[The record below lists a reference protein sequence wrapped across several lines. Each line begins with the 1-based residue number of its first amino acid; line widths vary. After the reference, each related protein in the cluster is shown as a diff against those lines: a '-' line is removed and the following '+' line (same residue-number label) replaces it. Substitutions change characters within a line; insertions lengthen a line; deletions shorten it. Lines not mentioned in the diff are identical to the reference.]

1 MNTFG
6 RTLRLTTFGES
17 HGIAIGGVLDGFPPG
32 VVVSLNEVA
41 VQMARRRPGNSTLTT
56 QRNEADKV
64 EFLSGLMG
72 IDDDTIVPFSPDI
85 DHAITLGSPIGFIIK
100 NRDQRS
106 ADYDELRKVYR
117 PSHADLTTQLRYGI
131 RDWRGGG
138 RASGRETACRVVAG
152 ALARQ
157 LLAKYDISIQATL
170 IAVGGESEP
179 DQFHNIIKKA
189 AAEKDSV
196 GGIVEC
202 RIKGFFKGIG
212 DPAFGKLQQKLAA
225 AMLSIGG
232 VKGFE
237 YGDGFAISALSGSET
252 ADELCVNGSGIEFLS
267 NHSGGIQGGI
277 STGEEIVFRV
287 AFKPT
292 PTIGKSLRTVTT
304 DNNNIL
310 LEATGRHDPCI
321 AVRGVPV
328 VEAMSALVLLDAALT
343 TGIPVKE

>member
-6 RTLRLTTFGES
+6 NTLRLTTFGES
-17 HGIAIGGVLDGFPPG
+17 HGIAIGGVLDGFPSG
-32 VVVSLNEVA
+32 VILSMNEVA
-41 VQMARRRPGNSTLTT
+41 RQMARRRPGNSPLTS
-56 QRNEADKV
+56 QRQESDKV

-72 IDDDTIVPFSPDI
+72 LEGDTVVPLSSDTER
-85 DHAITLGSPIGFIIK
+85 AITLGTPIGFIIK
-100 NRDQRS
+100 NNDHRS
-106 ADYDELRKVYR
+106 ADYDKLRDVYR

-138 RASGRETACRVVAG
+138 RSSGRETACRVVAG

-157 LLAKYDISIQATL
+157 FLSSHGISIQANL
-170 IAVGGESEP
+170 ISVGGETDP
-179 DQFHNIIKKA
+179 KIFHSVIEKA

-202 RIKGFFKGIG
+202 RVTGFFNGIG
-212 DPAFGKLQQKLAA
+212 NPVYGKLQQQLAA

-237 YGDGFAISALSGSET
+237 YGNGFAISTMKGSEA
-252 ADELCVNGSGIEFLS
+252 ADEMRATHSGIEFLS

-277 STGEEIVFRV
+277 SIGEEIVFRV

-292 PTIGKSLRTVTT
+292 PTIGKPLRTVTS
-304 DNNNIL
+304 DNQNII
-310 LEATGRHDPCI
+310 LEASGRHDPCI
-321 AVRGVPV
+321 AVRGVSV
-328 VEAMSALVLLDAALT
+328 VEAMAALTLLDAALT
-343 TGIPVKE
+343 TGISSKE